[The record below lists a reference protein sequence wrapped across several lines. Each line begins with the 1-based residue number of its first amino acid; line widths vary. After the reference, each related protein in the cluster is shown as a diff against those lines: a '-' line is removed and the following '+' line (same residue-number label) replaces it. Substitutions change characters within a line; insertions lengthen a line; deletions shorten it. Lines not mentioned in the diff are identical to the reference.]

1 MIPGTEMVLEAAI
14 NGRADAIVTF
24 NQKDY
29 GESGK
34 LFEID
39 VIKPSE
45 AIMRTRV

>member
-1 MIPGTEMVLEAAI
+1 MVLEAAI
-14 NGRADAIVTF
+14 NGGADAIVTF

-29 GESGK
+29 GESGT